1 MNGDLG
7 PWWVTFKRA
16 GQVFGE
22 MSDELQRLG
31 YPGFGVGRW
40 INFPFPLKNQFCNQ
54 KKLFMIA

>member
-7 PWWVTFKRA
+7 PWWVTFKLA

-22 MSDELQRLG
+22 MSDELQGLG

-40 INFPFPLKNQFCNQ
+40 INFPFPLKNQF
-54 KKLFMIA
+54 

>member
-22 MSDELQRLG
+22 MLDELQRLG
-31 YPGFGVGRW
+31 YPGFGVGLW
-40 INFPFPLKNQFCNQ
+40 INFPVPLENQF
-54 KKLFMIA
+54 